1 MLGTHFVLSV
11 DRDGAVESGSF
22 PLGIGSGNGARLR
35 SGRHP
40 VTRHPVTSA
49 SLPRD
54 GRLTSFL
61 FIVFP
66 AIAGDG
72 ILLGG
77 GKLLAKV
84 VSKLR
89 AGRSY

>member
-35 SGRHP
+35 SG
-40 VTRHPVTSA
+40 RHPVTSA